1 MVKNKSSFD
10 VSVVIAA
17 RNESVYV
24 DSAVRSIL
32 AQQGVS
38 FELIFID
45 DNSTDDTLE
54 QVKAIAETDHRLR
67 VVVNPHPGKARAFSY
82 GVSLASGQF
91 VCLFA
96 GDDIMPEASLAER
109 YNSVKDYAEQAVV
122 GLSKLKTMSD
132 DPHFDG
138 MVTPK
143 GKGKGGFTGVS
154 YMMSRQALDVIFPV
168 PFELPNEDTWIEA
181 CLVYL
186 PGIKLVHSDTI
197 ACLWRVHSGNSI
209 NMQVPFAQY
218 NEKLTP
224 RMKAFRLLF
233 DKNESSLPDTHKK
246 ALRARVKCEDARARG
261 SVLGVLL
268 SGTSLVEKLRA
279 LSATNSFFYELR
291 RKLFKLLSGL

>member
-1 MVKNKSSFD
+1 MTKKNNFD
-10 VSVVIAA
+10 VSIVIAA
-17 RNESVYV
+17 RNETEYV
-24 DSAVRSIL
+24 QSAVKSIL
-32 AQQGVS
+32 AQQGLS

-45 DNSTDDTLE
+45 DNSTDNTLE
-54 QVKAIAETDHRLR
+54 QVTLLAKTDDRLR
-67 VVVNPHPGKARAFSY
+67 VYVNPHPGKARAFSY
-82 GVSLASGQF
+82 GVSLARGQF

-96 GDDIMPEASLAER
+96 GDDLMPEGSLAAR
-109 YNSVKDYAEQAVV
+109 LDSVRDYADQCVV

-143 GKGKGGFTGVS
+143 AKGKGGFTGVS
-154 YMMSRQALDVIFPV
+154 YLMSRKAIEKIFPV

-186 PGIKLVHSDTI
+186 PDIRLIHSDTI
-197 ACLWRVHSGNSI
+197 CCLWRVHSGNSI
-209 NMQVPFAQY
+209 NMQVPFAVY

-224 RMKAFRLLF
+224 RMQAFRLLLE
-233 DKNESSLPDTHKK
+233 KHRKVLPNSNIK
-246 ALRARVKCEDARARG
+246 ALKARVDCETARARG
-261 SVLGVLL
+261 SVLGVMT

>member
-1 MVKNKSSFD
+1 MTTKFD
-10 VSVVIAA
+10 VNVSVVIAA
-17 RNESVYV
+17 RNESTYV
-24 DSAVRSIL
+24 DSAVKSIL

-45 DNSTDDTLE
+45 DNSTDNTLE
-54 QVKAIAETDHRLR
+54 QVTLLAKTDDRLR
-67 VVVNPHPGKARAFSY
+67 VFVNPHPGKARAFSY
-82 GVSLASGQF
+82 GVSLARGQF

-96 GDDIMPEASLAER
+96 GDDLMPEGSLAAR
-109 YNSVKDYAEQAVV
+109 FDSVKDFADECVV
-122 GLSKLKTMSD
+122 GLSKLKTLSD

-143 GKGKGGFTGVS
+143 AKGKGGFTGVS
-154 YMMSRQALDVIFPV
+154 YLMSRQALERIFPV

-197 ACLWRVHSGNSI
+197 CCLWRVHAGNSI
-209 NMQVPFAQY
+209 NMQVPFAKY

-224 RMKAFRLLF
+224 RMQAFRLLLE
-233 DKNESSLPDTHKK
+233 KYEPILPATNKQ
-246 ALRARVKCEDARARG
+246 ALKARVQCEVARARG
-261 SVLGVLL
+261 SIFGVMT

-279 LSATNSFFYELR
+279 LSATTSFFYELR